1 MTPPGPLLPTPF
13 TADCVRNANQ
23 VLLRVSG
30 RLVDPRPA
38 APGWHDCLQRLSAA
52 DVRVDL
58 GAVTEIDAR
67 GLGMLA
73 ELTRQ
78 TRASGGRLSV
88 VSASPRVRRLLR
100 LTHLDGLLA
109 NDPGGSDA
117 GNRPRPVKAA

>member
-1 MTPPGPLLPTPF
+1 MTPPGSLSKTPF

-30 RLVDPRPA
+30 RLVDPRPTM
-38 APGWHDCLQRLSAA
+38 PGWHDCLQRLSAA

-78 TRASGGRLSV
+78 TRAGGGRVSV

-100 LTHLDGLLA
+100 VTHLDDLLA
-109 NDPGGSDA
+109 TEPGGSDTA
-117 GNRPRPVKAA
+117 GRRGGVQAA

>member
-1 MTPPGPLLPTPF
+1 MTPPGSRSSTPF
-13 TADCVRNANQ
+13 TADCVRNADQ

-30 RLVDPRPA
+30 RLVDARPT
-38 APGWHDCLQRLSAA
+38 APDWHDCLQRLSAA

-73 ELTRQ
+73 ELTRH
-78 TRASGGRLSV
+78 TRAGGGRLSV

-109 NDPGGSDA
+109 SDPAGPDA
-117 GNRPRPVKAA
+117 GRRPHTIKAA